1 MDENQDYQEEEQ
13 NDEEP
18 EMTKGE
24 KAGEIAKKTF
34 EIGAP
39 IAAAGIA
46 ALPIPGARIAAA
58 ILAGSAAIS
67 HSIQPS
73 HQSHK
78 INPSGSTHHIK
89 LATLAAKAVAHKY
102 KF

>member
-1 MDENQDYQEEEQ
+1 MGENEDNQQEEQ

-18 EMTKGE
+18 ESQGE
-24 KAGEIAKKTF
+24 KAGRIAKKTF

-39 IAAAGIA
+39 LAAAGIA
-46 ALPIPGARIAAA
+46 ALPIPGARIAVA

-67 HSIQPS
+67 HSIQPKR
-73 HQSHK
+73 QSHK
-78 INPSGSTHHIK
+78 INPSGSSHNLK
-89 LATLAAKAVAHKY
+89 LATLAGQAIAHKY